1 MIFYFIIGAIF
12 LLAVYAIQK
21 NALVAEQEA
30 RIRLNQLMRSCGKE
44 EFYALDEVKGD
55 ALDLPERLTRD
66 PNEVR
71 SKEE

>member
-30 RIRLNQLMRSCGKE
+30 RIRLNQLMRFWGKE
-44 EFYALDEVKGD
+44 EFYTLEEVKGNS
-55 ALDLPERLTRD
+55 LELPKRLTRKYTG
-66 PNEVR
+66 ER
-71 SKEE
+71 TQ